1 MEFNLSDIYD
11 LCSKVRE
18 KYNDEYN
25 NDDEDDPETGVETI
39 LYINSSTALFLVK
52 KIIQKYEYNIIEEI
66 EDEDYHILHTDIP
79 MVRLLRMTEM
89 N

>member
-1 MEFNLSDIYD
+1 MEFYLNDIYD
-11 LCSKVRE
+11 LCSKIRE

-25 NDDEDDPETGVETI
+25 NDEDPETGVETI